1 MEIYLIS
8 NNLFENNLS
17 FTDLDDIEL
26 KKLTRPLSIEGENLA
41 KAISLSEDLNGV
53 SLIYSSLAS
62 SSLGTAK
69 YLAERLNKKILV
81 DEKLNDCKI
90 GDLGNKNLKMI
101 KFMQNHDFN
110 IKLNKGESL
119 EEVGNRIEK
128 VINKIVYLNANH
140 KVAVFTHKRTI
151 LGYLIKYGDTGY
163 NLDDNLIVEYN
174 DKVIYNESEKDID
187 IIKITYEN
195 KKIVDMDVIDFE
207 GE

>member
-8 NNLFENNLS
+8 NNLYENNLS
-17 FTDLDDIEL
+17 YADLQDIEL

-41 KAISLSEDLNGV
+41 KNLSLTDELNNIN
-53 SLIYSSLAS
+53 LIYSSMAS

-81 DEKLNDCKI
+81 DENLNDCKI
-90 GDLGNKNLKMI
+90 GNLGNKSLKMV

-110 IKLNKGESL
+110 IKLNNGESL
-119 EEVGNRIEK
+119 NEVGNRIEK
-128 VINKIVYLNANH
+128 VINKIVYLNSNH

-151 LGYLIKYGDTGY
+151 LGYLIKYGKSGY

-174 DKVIYNESEKDID
+174 EKVIYNESEKDID
-187 IIKITYEN
+187 IIKLTFNN
-195 KKIVDMDVIDFE
+195 KKVIDIDIIE
-207 GE
+207 A